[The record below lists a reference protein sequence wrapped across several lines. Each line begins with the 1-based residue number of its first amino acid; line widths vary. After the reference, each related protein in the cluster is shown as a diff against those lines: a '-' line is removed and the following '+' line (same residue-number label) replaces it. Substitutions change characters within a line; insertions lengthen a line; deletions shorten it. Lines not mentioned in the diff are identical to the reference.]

1 MKLYEISEAMTA
13 IQAMID
19 EGVPAEQLV
28 DSLQDMQEDFE
39 QKAKDILHVLM
50 NMGSDITAFKA
61 EEARLKERRL
71 IMERQ
76 KSRLEDYLRDN
87 LAASE
92 WSEISNGVLTAKV
105 GKGRPVAEIVD
116 EALIPDEYMTIKTSV
131 AVDKKELLAALK
143 ENEVPGAVL
152 GTSKPS
158 LTIK

>member
-1 MKLYEISEAMTA
+1 MKLYEISEAMAA

-19 EGVPAEQLV
+19 EGAPAEQLA
-28 DSLQDMQEDFE
+28 DSIQDMQEDFE
-39 QKAKDILHVLM
+39 QKAKDILYILM
-50 NMGSDITAFKA
+50 NMGSDIAAFKA
-61 EEARLKERRL
+61 EEARLKERRITL
-71 IMERQ
+71 ERQ

>member
-19 EGVPAEQLV
+19 EGVPADQLV

-50 NMGSDITAFKA
+50 NMGSDIAAFKA
-61 EEARLKERRL
+61 EESRLKERRL
-71 IMERQ
+71 ILERQ

-131 AVDKKELLAALK
+131 TVDKKELLAALK
-143 ENEVPGAVL
+143 ETEVPGAVL